1 MEFTSSRC
9 KVRSQELKSLM
20 LFNAMR
26 YKFNKFTKIENC
38 YEMEGKLEYP
48 IFPIKSLNCSNVL

>member
-9 KVRSQELKSLM
+9 KVRSQELKSSM

-26 YKFNKFTKIENC
+26 YKFTKIENC

>member
-26 YKFNKFTKIENC
+26 YKFIKIENC

>member
-26 YKFNKFTKIENC
+26 YKFIKIENC

-48 IFPIKSLNCSNVL
+48 IFLIKSLNCSNVL